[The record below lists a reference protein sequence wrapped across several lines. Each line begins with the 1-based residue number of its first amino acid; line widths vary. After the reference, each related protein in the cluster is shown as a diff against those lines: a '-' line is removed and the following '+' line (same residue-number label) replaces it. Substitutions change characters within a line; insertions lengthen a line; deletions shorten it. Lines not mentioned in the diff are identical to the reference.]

1 MSYNVIICIRL
12 PSHDF
17 TVVSGLRYR
26 CKPLRHVL
34 LDLTPCNLVK
44 IAWMEGKSHS
54 ARSKR
59 TSVRRE
65 NDIVVTA
72 IYLPYVQWALSFR
85 SKNWTP
91 GMGNI
96 VNKQL
101 RTMTVDGLPNE
112 VVAG

>member
-1 MSYNVIICIRL
+1 M
-12 PSHDF
+12 
-17 TVVSGLRYR
+17 VSGLRYR
-26 CKPLRHVL
+26 CKPLHHGL
-34 LDLTPCNLVK
+34 LDLTPCTLVK

-65 NDIVVTA
+65 NDIVVTV
-72 IYLPYVQWALSFR
+72 IYLPYVHVQWVFIFR
-85 SKNWTP
+85 GKTWTP
-91 GMGNI
+91 GMGNV

-112 VVAG
+112 GVAG